1 MNEASVESSRH
12 CHLPSDDG
20 SVVLPCIFHGK
31 LIRMSSTVTPTP
43 RSCITFS
50 FFSVRVNR
58 GPELERCRKFIDG
71 SVLEIQ
77 TLVDILVI
85 SYGWIR
91 SNRQNLCTCTRYS
104 SLHVYRLFLTNKYIL
119 VVSYIMTARNGHIT
133 FGTGS
138 LWTSRRAI
146 DVDIRLSES

>member
-31 LIRMSSTVTPTP
+31 LIRMSTTVTPTP

-50 FFSVRVNR
+50 FFFLFAS
-58 GPELERCRKFIDG
+58 I
-71 SVLEIQ
+71 
-77 TLVDILVI
+77 VDPSSNAAENLSTARSLRFRPWGTYWS

-104 SLHVYRLFLTNKYIL
+104 SLHVYRLLLTNKYIL
-119 VVSYIMTARNGHIT
+119 VVSYIMTTRNGHIT
-133 FGTGS
+133 SGTGS

-146 DVDIRLSES
+146 VVDIRLSES